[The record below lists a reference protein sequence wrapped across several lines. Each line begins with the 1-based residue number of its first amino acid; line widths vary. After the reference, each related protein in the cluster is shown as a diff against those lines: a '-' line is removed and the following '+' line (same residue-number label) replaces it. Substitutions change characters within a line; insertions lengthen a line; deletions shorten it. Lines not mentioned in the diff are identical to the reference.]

1 MPTPLSSF
9 SHDLKA
15 RLIDLFNAPFVVSK
29 KSKSRQQPVASRRR
43 DGAAAMPGQPSNA
56 VHRPPAELNK
66 STSHPA
72 SATVTVSR
80 ANDLEL
86 SQTQQE
92 ISDCIFTLASRT
104 KKAIK
109 DADYSAA
116 AYKPESKRIFEE
128 LLNSYQVKDKST
140 LWNAALFGQL
150 ISMRR
155 WEIVEVALK
164 HGASDFFTRHP
175 QGRAIADHVT
185 AMLKQEI
192 AAFERDKLGFLKAP
206 SRTPNADDALR
217 VLRANLAQW
226 KGWVEK
232 QSFATTVNIPR
243 TKDSIGVAGSDASQA
258 LKAKVVALTK
268 NAASRRERG
277 DAPRDQA
284 SQKQDG
290 NLDGSVASALAT
302 PHLREGLQHV
312 LKQGRLE
319 KKQQHSPAHLHPSS
333 HGPSAVVYRSI
344 EPTQISVGPRDAQ
357 TLVRNAAA
365 KMKKFKLGA
374 TSPATT
380 LITGEHGKA
389 LAEGLLQ
396 EYAVLVGQQTSISP
410 DDTAL
415 NLGRGKSARAF
426 DRHARLLK
434 QPTPLD
440 VGVAGEFKQELIEQI
455 RVWEQVRQDRL
466 RNNNCDFQPT
476 TLDKLR
482 QNRPNWM
489 PAAKRLV
496 PPAKIFSISKNQE
509 NLNESGTDKAQA
521 RIDRI
526 MRQQRQALLHDMRTL
541 AQKVAYEPLN
551 EIRDALEHYFNDLL
565 PTAVQRVALL
575 EGEMLTRHALDI
587 SLENT
592 WIALKGKNEDRFV
605 TKEMLDNAGPA
616 ELLQVRKVVNAEHQA
631 TRQMQQSTKKIRR
644 DRNIQQIEQAN
655 PLGAVAAKAIEQM
668 IIQKLQHVPAES
680 EINSNIKGRMQD
692 LPSQLQRAGVSKW
705 WTGNQLDTLVAHKPT
720 TGGSQSVA
728 QWITAQTENAIKTE
742 VIQPLLKFH
751 QELSAEAGQL
761 ADKRKDLQQAARDF
775 IADIFNKQEITP
787 ANFTRINHAID
798 LYLQACGEYLDHS
811 IQNADRAVHQNFKLP
826 TGYDE

>member
-1 MPTPLSSF
+1 MPTPLASF
-9 SHDLKA
+9 SHGLKE
-15 RLIDLFNAPFVVSK
+15 RLFDLFNAPFVVSK
-29 KSKSRQQPVASRRR
+29 KSKSGQQPVASNRK
-43 DGAAAMPGQPSNA
+43 DPTAVMPGQPSNA
-56 VHRPPAELNK
+56 VHRLPAELNK
-66 STSHPA
+66 PASHPA
-72 SATVTVSR
+72 ALSRVS
-80 ANDLEL
+80 DLEL
-86 SQTQQE
+86 SKAQQE

-104 KKAIK
+104 KKVIK
-109 DADYSAA
+109 GAANSAT

-128 LLNSYQVKDKST
+128 LLNSYQVRDKST

-164 HGASDFFTRHP
+164 HGASDFFTQRP

-185 AMLKQEI
+185 AMLKEEI
-192 AAFERDKLGFLKAP
+192 TAFESDKLGFLKAP
-206 SRTPNADDALR
+206 SRTRNADDALR

-226 KGWVEK
+226 EDWVEK

-243 TKDSIGVAGSDASQA
+243 TKGSIGVAGSDASQA

-268 NAASRRERG
+268 NAASRREKN

-290 NLDGSVASALAT
+290 NLDGSVASASVT
-302 PHLREGLQHV
+302 PNLRKGLQHV
-312 LKQGRLE
+312 LEQGRRE
-319 KKQQHSPAHLHPSS
+319 KKQQHSPAHLHPSP
-333 HGPSAVVYRSI
+333 HGSSAVAYRSI

-357 TLVRNAAA
+357 TLVRNAAD
-365 KMKKFKLGA
+365 KVKKIKLGA

-380 LITGEHGKA
+380 LITGKHGKA
-389 LAEGLLQ
+389 LAEGLLR

-426 DRHARLLK
+426 DKHARLLK
-434 QPTPLD
+434 QPTSQN
-440 VGVAGEFKQELIEQI
+440 VKAAGEFKQQLIEQI
-455 RVWEQVRQDRL
+455 RVWEQMRQDRL

-489 PAAKRLV
+489 PAVKRLA
-496 PPAKIFSISKNQE
+496 PPDKIFSAANNQE
-509 NLNESGTDKAQA
+509 DADEPGTDEAQV
-521 RIDRI
+521 RIDRS
-526 MRQQRQALLHDMRTL
+526 MWKQRQALLQDVRALTEK
-541 AQKVAYEPLN
+541 AAYEPLN
-551 EIRDALEHYFNDLL
+551 EIRDALERYFNDLI
-565 PTAVQRVALL
+565 PTAVQRVPLFD
-575 EGEMLTRHALDI
+575 GEILTPHALGI
-587 SLENT
+587 SLQNV
-592 WIALKGKNEDRFV
+592 WIALKGKNEDRFLIE
-605 TKEMLDNAGPA
+605 KEALEKAGPTA
-616 ELLQVRKVVNAEHQA
+616 LTRARKAVDADHRA
-631 TRQMQQSTKKIRR
+631 THKIWHSARR
-644 DRNIQQIEQAN
+644 INQDRNIQRIEQAN
-655 PLGAVAAKAIEQM
+655 PMGAVVANAIEQM
-668 IIQKLQHVPAES
+668 IRQKLQRAPTGSMSSDIE
-680 EINSNIKGRMQD
+680 KRMQA
-692 LPSQLQRAGVSKW
+692 LPSRLKHIGVTKW
-705 WTGNQLDTLVAHKPT
+705 WTGNQLDKLVTQKPT
-720 TGGSQSVA
+720 TGNSQSVA

-811 IQNADRAVHQNFKLP
+811 IQNAGRAVHQNFKLP